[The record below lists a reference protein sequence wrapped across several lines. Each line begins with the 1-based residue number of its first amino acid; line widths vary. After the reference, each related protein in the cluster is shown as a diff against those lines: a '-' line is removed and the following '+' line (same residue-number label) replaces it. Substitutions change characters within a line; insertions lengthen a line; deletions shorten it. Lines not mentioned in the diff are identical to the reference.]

1 MLPVGSR
8 RLPVRVRRS
17 AAGASLRLFV
27 PVALAAAWAAPA
39 RGAVDLSSIRL
50 PPGFAIEV
58 WADGLVNARSLA
70 AGDDGVVYVGT
81 RTAGNVYA
89 VRARADGTRES
100 VTVLRGLN
108 MPNGVAYRDGA
119 LYVAEVD
126 RILRYDGIAS
136 RFADPPRPVVVA
148 TLPKER
154 HHGWRYVAFG
164 PDGLLYVAIGVPCN
178 VCDRDKDDFATIV
191 RMKPDGSGR
200 EVVAR
205 GVRNSVG
212 FTWHPRTRQLWFTDN
227 GRDMLGDDVPHCELN
242 RVSRVGEH
250 FGFPFCH
257 GADVAD
263 PEFGT
268 LGSCKAS
275 TPPVANLGPHVAPLG
290 LVFYEGRQVPEA
302 FRGNILIAEHG
313 SWNRSQKIGYR
324 ITRVRLNGD
333 RASGYED
340 FASGWLG
347 ADGKVS
353 GRPVDLLQRDDGSL
367 LVSDDLAGVV
377 YRISYRGASDGAR
390 AGR

>member
-1 MLPVGSR
+1 MATR
-8 RLPVRVRRS
+8 I
-17 AAGASLRLFV
+17 AAWPA
-27 PVALAAAWAAPA
+27 ALAAAWMLPA
-39 RGAVDLSSIRL
+39 SAAVDLSSIRL
-50 PPGFAIEV
+50 PPGFSIEV
-58 WADGLVNARSLA
+58 WAEGVTNARSLA
-70 AGDDGVVYVGT
+70 AGGDGVVYVGT

-89 VRARADGTRES
+89 VRPRADGTREV
-100 VTVLRGLN
+100 VTVLSGLN

-136 RFADPPRPVVVA
+136 RLAGPPGPVVV
-148 TLPKER
+148 TMLPKER
-154 HHGWRYVAFG
+154 HHGWRYMAFG

-191 RMKPDGSGR
+191 RMKPDGSAR

-227 GRDMLGDDVPHCELN
+227 GRDMLGDDVPPCELN
-242 RVSRVGEH
+242 RLSRVGEH

-257 GADVAD
+257 GTGVVD
-263 PEFGT
+263 PEFGA
-268 LGSCKAS
+268 LGSCSSS
-275 TPPVANLGPHVAPLG
+275 TPPVADLGPHVAPLG
-290 LVFYEGRQVPEA
+290 LVFYEGSKVPGA
-302 FRGNILIAEHG
+302 FRGDVLIAEHG
-313 SWNRSQKIGYR
+313 SWNRSEKIGYR
-324 ITRVRLNGD
+324 ITRVRLDGA
-333 RASGYED
+333 RARGYEN

-353 GRPVDLLQRDDGSL
+353 GRPVDLLLRDDGSL

-377 YRISYRGASDGAR
+377 YRIFYRSAAGDDR
-390 AGR
+390 AVR